1 MRHATLAAVLCAR
14 VVLGGRNVPTFP
26 AADQEHQAVSPRAAG
41 AWTHQAEV
49 DVLTVRGVLCGAGWD
64 LSPRAPT
71 PHALAQTPPL
81 LAAASRTSRARADL
95 FERRGGGERRKPG
108 VAGAV
113 RTSQRLQAEPPPAY
127 PLTRSPHIRRLCRS
141 ALHSLV
147 GDSTQLYSSDGQ
159 DGVRVPSRLHV
170 RRLSEARTA
179 ATRVLLKADASKKE
193 KRKDDDERSE
203 KRGGHS
209 PPPPGP
215 RPPRRSPPHPPPSPP
230 PPSPAPPPPSPEP
243 PRCDGRAM
251 RQCQAAIARLTRL
264 ASALQPTSA

>member
-147 GDSTQLYSSDGQ
+147 GDSTQLYSS
-159 DGVRVPSRLHV
+159 GVRVPSRLHV

-215 RPPRRSPPHPPPSPP
+215 RPPRRSSPHPPPSPP